1 MLLYNFDLI
10 KNGLTFIL
18 LEIFKPVT
26 FLFLRSQSVTRL
38 FLCIFIP
45 GTNNFQIKSQL
56 NLEMWSLWNNQ
67 QQINKFESGM
77 NKMGSSMNKQVPV
90 RTNPWGS

>member
-1 MLLYNFDLI
+1 MLLYNFALI

-18 LEIFKPVT
+18 LEIFKPVN

-45 GTNNFQIKSQL
+45 STNNFQINSQL

-77 NKMGSSMNKQVPV
+77 NKMGSGMNKQVPV